1 MAGNDVADLD
11 VGKYLLDDGVRA
23 RPPAGPL
30 APRLALHSYQS
41 FCSFA
46 VLRFLVFV
54 RFKRNAEKCKRQHRL
69 RFHATFVCR
78 TDLKG

>member
-11 VGKYLLDDGVRA
+11 VGKDLLDDGVRA

-54 RFKRNAEKCKRQHRL
+54 RFKRRKMQTTVTPAFSHHVRL
-69 RFHATFVCR
+69 SH
-78 TDLKG
+78 